1 MLQSPQ
7 CIFSWAGL
15 EREGSTGSGALTD
28 RNPDGL
34 SVEKYRLLLLNFDA
48 INVYVWNSWN
58 HLDYLLGT
66 RNNMAEE
73 QATKFLSQRERKKP
87 KPILVNTITPNQN
100 STVSV

>member
-48 INVYVWNSWN
+48 INVYVKFLKS
-58 HLDYLLGT
+58 LIDYLLGT
-66 RNNMAEE
+66 RNNMAHRASYKILKSEGKKK
-73 QATKFLSQRERKKP
+73 TKTNPGKYNYSKP
-87 KPILVNTITPNQN
+87 KIN
-100 STVSV
+100 S